1 MRPFNLAYALLGGGV
16 VTTGLLG
23 LTLFLFPVAITDP
36 ADIDL
41 AHYYPS
47 NASEPDPVMDAP
59 ARSEA
64 NPANGPA
71 ELALASSATG
81 QVPTQA
87 APVDVRA
94 SASDHRALRARPSL
108 PEADIAPTV
117 PQRVLLR
124 SKTVERKVAVAT
136 PPEPARQPR
145 ILRVADVTTPEIA
158 SVFPE
163 QSDADP
169 HQATFG
175 TPVAERKVLR
185 ITR

>member
-1 MRPFNLAYALLGGGV
+1 MRPFNLGYALLGGGV

-23 LTLFLFPVAITDP
+23 LTLFLFPVAITHP

-47 NASEPDPVMDAP
+47 NASEPEHVVDAP
-59 ARSEA
+59 ARSEN
-64 NPANGPA
+64 NPVNGPT
-71 ELALASSATG
+71 ELALARSATS
-81 QVPTQA
+81 QA
-87 APVDVRA
+87 TKEVAPEGLRP
-94 SASDHRALRARPSL
+94 SLSDRRALLARPSL
-108 PEADIAPTV
+108 PLADIAPTI
-117 PQRVLLR
+117 PRPVLLR
-124 SKTVERKVAVAT
+124 SKIEERSIAAAT
-136 PPEPARQPR
+136 PSEPARQPR

-169 HQATFG
+169 HQTTFG